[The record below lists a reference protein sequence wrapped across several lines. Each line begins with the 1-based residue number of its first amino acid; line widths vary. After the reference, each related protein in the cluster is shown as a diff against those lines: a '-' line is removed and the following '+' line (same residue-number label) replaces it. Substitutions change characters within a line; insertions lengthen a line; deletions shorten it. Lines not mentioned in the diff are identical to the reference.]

1 MNRKEIDKL
10 PTPLTAR
17 FRERLMDALYDSPKS
32 RELHWQELSES
43 LERKLAAAV
52 MLLQSVRLRFPYT
65 PQGDSMGFEIDEML
79 YTLKKDSH
87 EQG

>member
-10 PTPLTAR
+10 PTPLTDADECDGWGGDAFACSPALCR
-17 FRERLMDALYDSPKS
+17 F
-32 RELHWQELSES
+32 

-52 MLLQSVRLRFPYT
+52 MALETVIECGDTVEEDDGRLKYA
-65 PQGDSMGFEIDEML
+65 SE
-79 YTLKKDSH
+79 TLSALKEDSH